1 MTNVHH
7 RLKSI
12 QTDLLDDIKKE
23 NDELRSRVNELQSS
37 IESGEREI
45 LTVSIKNAWI
55 FFEIIGKKV
64 RCYCLRSTVSKRESM
79 GWKTVSEK
87 GWHKKQRRRRNCVCV
102 SG

>member
-37 IESGEREI
+37 IESGEKEI
-45 LTVSIKNAWI
+45 LTVSIKLSI
-55 FFEIIGKKV
+55 SRG
-64 RCYCLRSTVSKRESM
+64 TES
-79 GWKTVSEK
+79 
-87 GWHKKQRRRRNCVCV
+87 HK
-102 SG
+102 SDSHAGH

>member
-23 NDELRSRVNELQSS
+23 NDELRSRANELQSS

-45 LTVSIKNAWI
+45 LTVSIKPSI
-55 FFEIIGKKV
+55 SRGTESHVMTLTQVIEGK
-64 RCYCLRSTVSKRESM
+64 T
-79 GWKTVSEK
+79 SE
-87 GWHKKQRRRRNCVCV
+87 N
-102 SG
+102 

>member
-37 IESGEREI
+37 IESGEKEI
-45 LTVSIKNAWI
+45 LTVSIKLSI
-55 FFEIIGKKV
+55 SRGTESQVGLS
-64 RCYCLRSTVSKRESM
+64 RRSLKAKPMNIEPKPR
-79 GWKTVSEK
+79 
-87 GWHKKQRRRRNCVCV
+87 
-102 SG
+102 

>member
-37 IESGEREI
+37 IESGEKEI
-45 LTVSIKNAWI
+45 LTVSIKLSI
-55 FFEIIGKKV
+55 STRGTESHVMTPTQVIEGK
-64 RCYCLRSTVSKRESM
+64 T
-79 GWKTVSEK
+79 SE
-87 GWHKKQRRRRNCVCV
+87 N
-102 SG
+102 

>member
-45 LTVSIKNAWI
+45 LTVSIKTLN
-55 FFEIIGKKV
+55 
-64 RCYCLRSTVSKRESM
+64 LKR
-79 GWKTVSEK
+79 
-87 GWHKKQRRRRNCVCV
+87 N
-102 SG
+102 

>member
-37 IESGEREI
+37 IESGEKEI
-45 LTVSIKNAWI
+45 LTVSIKLS
-55 FFEIIGKKV
+55 IIRG
-64 RCYCLRSTVSKRESM
+64 TES
-79 GWKTVSEK
+79 
-87 GWHKKQRRRRNCVCV
+87 
-102 SG
+102 